1 MSLTTQLKEQHGR
14 LWQAAIAHPFIEEM
28 GEGSLPAE
36 KFRRYFLQDYVFV
49 NDLVKMAGIAVSKAP
64 DLTLARPIEE
74 FLQAILGAE
83 DALFLDAFKTLG
95 ISENEYRN
103 VDPLPTTEAFGNFLV
118 RLAYEGSFREICT
131 AMYTTESVYMNWG
144 ERLKRAGANPA
155 ASGSEL
161 GEFYQGWID
170 LHTEEVLGPIVTFT
184 GKVVDDATSSE
195 QARLEGVVERALRYE
210 VAFWEMSYHGE
221 HWP

>member
-1 MSLTTQLKEQHGR
+1 MSLTSQLKEKHDR
-14 LWQAAIAHPFIEEM
+14 LWQAAIAHPFIEEL
-28 GEGSLPAE
+28 GNGSLPAE

-83 DALFLDAFKTLG
+83 DALFIDAFKTLG
-95 ISENEYRN
+95 ISESEYRN
-103 VDPLPTTEAFGNFLV
+103 VDPLPTTAAFGNFLV
-118 RLAYEGSFREICT
+118 RLAHEGSFREICT

-144 ERLKRAGANPA
+144 ERLRRTGANPA
-155 ASGSEL
+155 AGGSEI

-170 LHTEEVLGPIVTFT
+170 LHTEQILGPIVNFT
-184 GKVVDDATSSE
+184 SQVVDGAEGSE
-195 QARLEGVVERALRYE
+195 RARIEEVFVRALRYE
-210 VAFWEMSYHGE
+210 IAFWEMSYHGE
-221 HWP
+221 QWP